1 PGRCGHPCA
10 AADPGAAGGGGGGD
24 AGPAAPSRGLHRRW
38 QLHHGGGGRS
48 MTTQRAF
55 GALIALLLVAIL
67 AGLWR
72 GTEPARIA
80 DLAALLRGEDS
91 PFTRLLLAWRLPRVL
106 AAVAVGACL

>member
-1 PGRCGHPCA
+1 
-10 AADPGAAGGGGGGD
+10 
-24 AGPAAPSRGLHRRW
+24 
-38 QLHHGGGGRS
+38 

-55 GALIALLLVAIL
+55 GALIALLLAAIL
-67 AGLWR
+67 VGLWL

-106 AAVAVGACL
+106 AALTVRAWGAVCLTAACLTAALLV